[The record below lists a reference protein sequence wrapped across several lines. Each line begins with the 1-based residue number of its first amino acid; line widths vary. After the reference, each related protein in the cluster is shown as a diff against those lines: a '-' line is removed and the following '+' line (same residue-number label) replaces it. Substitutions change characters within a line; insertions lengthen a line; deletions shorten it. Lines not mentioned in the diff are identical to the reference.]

1 MNKGSRAAA
10 PMAKPKEGKMDHSK
24 PAGPGKVVPSMMP
37 AGRKGNKV
45 KKG

>member
-24 PAGPGKVVPSMMP
+24 PAGGKVIPSMMP
-37 AGRKGNKV
+37 AGRPGKKT

>member
-10 PMAKPKEGKMDHSK
+10 PMAKPKEGKKDHSK
-24 PAGPGKVVPSMMP
+24 PAGGKVMASMMP
-37 AGRKGNKV
+37 AGRPGNKV

>member
-10 PMAKPKEGKMDHSK
+10 PMAKPKEGIMDNTK
-24 PAGPGKVVPSMMP
+24 PGGGKVMQPMMP

>member
-24 PAGPGKVVPSMMP
+24 PEGGKVIPSMTP
-37 AGRKGNKV
+37 AGRRGNAV

>member
-24 PAGPGKVVPSMMP
+24 PTGGKVMPSMMP
-37 AGRKGNKV
+37 AGRKGNTV

>member
-10 PMAKPKEGKMDHSK
+10 PMAKPKEGKMDTSK
-24 PAGPGKVVPSMMP
+24 PAGGKVMFGTTP
-37 AGRKGNKV
+37 AGRKGTAA